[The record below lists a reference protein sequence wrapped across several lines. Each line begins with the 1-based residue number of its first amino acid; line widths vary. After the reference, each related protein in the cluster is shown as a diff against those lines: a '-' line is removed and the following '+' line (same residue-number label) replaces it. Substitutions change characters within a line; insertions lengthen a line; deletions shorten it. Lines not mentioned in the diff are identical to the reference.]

1 MKMRFA
7 WLLLLAAATAL
18 AAEKTAAPAKA
29 MDISEID
36 PNFKTAEVGG
46 KPVQYVDVL
55 KGGGPFRISGF
66 PWRKADGSCLSHLRR
81 TDFFPDRLHI
91 HRLAGGSQ

>member
-55 KGGGPFRISGF
+55 KGGGPFRISGLPPRQPP
-66 PWRKADGSCLSHLRR
+66 PWYMSISGRLSDSFQSAGRKM
-81 TDFFPDRLHI
+81 
-91 HRLAGGSQ
+91 